1 MKWWATSQPMRS
13 SQRLGDGSNAGK
25 GHNDTAR
32 TIDKSERLGHALDLM
47 EKNDLRRLLVT
58 NKNKMGGI
66 ITTRQIARVLGTRK
80 SLGMPA
86 SSLHVA
92 SATMDSIIKVL
103 PDMDVD
109 DAMVLLQKTSILVA
123 MDGEKVLGWVRPRE
137 ILAAVKVS
145 GMASDAMRFP
155 LTANPNDRLVHARR
169 MMLDR
174 DVGRLPVVEAGRLVG
189 IISEVDVAT
198 SLRAFRD
205 LNDTASKQYARI
217 YNILVSDVMT
227 HDVKYVYVDTPLD
240 EVKKIILT
248 ENRGGLPVLNRREEV
263 VGMITRRSVLDYLVR
278 TG

>member
-1 MKWWATSQPMRS
+1 MQVKDIMSEPV
-13 SQRLGDGSNAGK
+13 
-25 GHNDTAR
+25 

-47 EKNDLRRLLVT
+47 EKHDLRRLLVT
-58 NKNKMGGI
+58 NKDKMGGI
-66 ITTRQIARVLGTRK
+66 ITMRQIARVLGTRK

-92 SATMDSIIKVL
+92 SATMDSVIKVL
-103 PDMDVD
+103 PDMDVQ
-109 DAMVLLQKTSILVA
+109 DAMVLLQKTGVLVA
-123 MDGEKVLGWVRPRE
+123 MDGEKVLAGFGPERYWRPN
-137 ILAAVKVS
+137 VS

-169 MMLDR
+169 MILDR
-174 DVGRLPVVEAGRLVG
+174 DVGRLPVVEGGRLAG
-189 IISEVDVAT
+189 IISERDVAK

-227 HDVKYVYVDTPLD
+227 HDVKYVYADTPLD

-248 ENRGGLPVLNRREEV
+248 ENRGGLPVLSRREEV
-263 VGMITRRSVLDYLVR
+263 VGMITRRSILDYLVR

>member
-1 MKWWATSQPMRS
+1 MQVKDIMSEPV
-13 SQRLGDGSNAGK
+13 
-25 GHNDTAR
+25 
-32 TIDKSERLGHALDLM
+32 TIDKSERVGHALDLM
-47 EKNDLRRLLVT
+47 EKNDMRRLLVT
-58 NKNKMGGI
+58 NKDKLGGI

-92 SATMDSIIKVL
+92 SATMDSLIKVL

-109 DAMVLLQKTSILVA
+109 GAIALLQKTSVLVA

-137 ILAAVKVS
+137 VLAAVKVS
-145 GMASDAMRFP
+145 GTAADAMRFP

-174 DVGRLPVVEAGRLVG
+174 DVGRLPVVEGGRLVG
-189 IISEVDVAT
+189 IISERDVAK

-227 HDVKYVYVDTPLD
+227 HDVQYVYMDTPLD
-240 EVKKIILT
+240 EVKRIILE
-248 ENRGGLPVLNRREEV
+248 ENRGGLPVLNRRDEV
-263 VGMITRRSVLDYLVR
+263 VGMITRRSILDYLVR

>member
-1 MKWWATSQPMRS
+1 MQVKDIMSEPV
-13 SQRLGDGSNAGK
+13 
-25 GHNDTAR
+25 
-32 TIDKSERLGHALDLM
+32 TIDKSERLGHALDQM

-58 NKNKMGGI
+58 NRDKLGGI
-66 ITTRQIARVLGTRK
+66 ITMRQIARVLGTRK

-92 SATMDSIIKVL
+92 SATQDAVIKVL
-103 PDMDVD
+103 PDMDVKN
-109 DAMVLLQKTSILVA
+109 AMVLLQKTGVLVA
-123 MDGEKVLGWVRPRE
+123 TDGEKILGWVRPRE
-137 ILAAVKVS
+137 ILAAVNVS
-145 GMASDAMRFP
+145 GAATAADAMRFP
-155 LTANPNDRLVHARR
+155 LTCNPNDRLVHARR

-174 DVGRLPVVEAGRLVG
+174 GMGRLPVVESGRLVG
-189 IISEVDVAT
+189 IISEQDVAR

-227 HDVKYVYVDTPLD
+227 HEVKYVYTDTPLV

-278 TG
+278 IG

>member
-1 MKWWATSQPMRS
+1 MQVKDIMSEPV
-13 SQRLGDGSNAGK
+13 
-25 GHNDTAR
+25 
-32 TIDKSERLGHALDLM
+32 TIDKSERVGHALDLM

-58 NKNKMGGI
+58 NKDKLGGI
-66 ITTRQIARVLGTRK
+66 ITTRQIARVLGARK

-92 SATMDSIIKVL
+92 SATMDSLIKIL
-103 PDMDVD
+103 PDMDVE
-109 DAMVLLQKTSILVA
+109 DAMVLLQKTSVLVA

-137 ILAAVKVS
+137 VLAAVKVS
-145 GMASDAMRFP
+145 GMASDAMRSP

-174 DVGRLPVVEAGRLVG
+174 DVGRLPVVEGGRLVG
-189 IISEVDVAT
+189 IISEGDVAK

-227 HDVKYVYVDTPLD
+227 HDVQYVYVDTPLD
-240 EVKKIILT
+240 EVKRIILD

-263 VGMITRRSVLDYLVR
+263 VGVITRRSILDYLVR
-278 TG
+278 TR

>member
-1 MKWWATSQPMRS
+1 MQVKDIMSEPV
-13 SQRLGDGSNAGK
+13 
-25 GHNDTAR
+25 

-47 EKNDLRRLLVT
+47 EKHDLRRLLVT
-58 NKNKMGGI
+58 NKDKMGGI
-66 ITTRQIARVLGTRK
+66 ITMRQIARVLGTRK

-92 SATMDSIIKVL
+92 SATLDAVIKVL
-103 PDMDVD
+103 PDMDVQ
-109 DAMVLLQKTSILVA
+109 DATVLLQKTGVLVA

-145 GMASDAMRFP
+145 GMASEAMRFP
-155 LTANPNDRLVHARR
+155 LTSNPNDRLVHARR

-174 DVGRLPVVEAGRLVG
+174 GVGRLPVVEGGRLVG
-189 IISEVDVAT
+189 IISERDVAK

-205 LNDTASKQYARI
+205 LNDTASKQYTRI

-227 HDVKYVYVDTPLD
+227 HDVKYVYADTPLD

-248 ENRGGLPVLNRREEV
+248 ENRGGLPVLNHREEV
-263 VGMITRRSVLDYLVR
+263 VGMITRRSILDYLVR

>member
-1 MKWWATSQPMRS
+1 MQVKDIMSEPV
-13 SQRLGDGSNAGK
+13 
-25 GHNDTAR
+25 

-47 EKNDLRRLLVT
+47 EKHDLRRLLVT
-58 NKNKMGGI
+58 NKDKMGGI
-66 ITTRQIARVLGTRK
+66 ITMRQIARVLGTRK

-92 SATMDSIIKVL
+92 SATMDSVIKVL
-103 PDMDVD
+103 PDMDVQ
-109 DAMVLLQKTSILVA
+109 DAMVLLQKTGVLAA

-137 ILAAVKVS
+137 IIAAVNVS

-155 LTANPNDRLVHARR
+155 LTSNPNDRLVHARR

-174 DVGRLPVVEAGRLVG
+174 GVGRLPVVEGGRLVG
-189 IISEVDVAT
+189 IISERDVAK

-205 LNDTASKQYARI
+205 LNDTASKQYTRI

-227 HDVKYVYVDTPLD
+227 HDVKYVYADTPLD

-248 ENRGGLPVLNRREEV
+248 ENRGGLPVLNHREEV
-263 VGMITRRSVLDYLVR
+263 VGMITRRSILDYLVR

>member
-1 MKWWATSQPMRS
+1 MQVKDIMSEPV
-13 SQRLGDGSNAGK
+13 
-25 GHNDTAR
+25 

-58 NKNKMGGI
+58 NKNKTGGI
-66 ITTRQIARVLGTRK
+66 ITMRQIARVLGTRK

-92 SATMDSIIKVL
+92 SATMDSVIKVL
-103 PDMDVD
+103 PDMDVQ
-109 DAMVLLQKTSILVA
+109 DATVLLQKTGVLVA

-137 ILAAVKVS
+137 ILAAVNVS
-145 GMASDAMRFP
+145 GLASDAMRFP
-155 LTANPNDRLVHARR
+155 LTSNPNDRLVHARR

-174 DVGRLPVVEAGRLVG
+174 GVGRLPVVEGGRLVG
-189 IISEVDVAT
+189 IISERDVAK

-217 YNILVSDVMT
+217 FNILVSDVMT
-227 HDVKYVYVDTPLD
+227 HDVKYVYADTPLE
-240 EVKKIILT
+240 EVKKIILA
-248 ENRGGLPVLNRREEV
+248 ENRGGLPVLSKRDEV
-263 VGMITRRSVLDYLVR
+263 VGMITRRSLLDYLVR

>member
-1 MKWWATSQPMRS
+1 MQVRDIISEPV
-13 SQRLGDGSNAGK
+13 
-25 GHNDTAR
+25 
-32 TIDKSERLGHALDLM
+32 TIDKSERLGHALDQM

-58 NKNKMGGI
+58 NKDKMGGI
-66 ITTRQIARVLGTRK
+66 ITMRQIARVLGTRK

-92 SATMDSIIKVL
+92 SATMDSVIKVL
-103 PDMDVD
+103 PDMDVRA
-109 DAMVLLQKTSILVA
+109 AMGLLQKTGVLVA
-123 MDGEKVLGWVRPRE
+123 MDGEKVMGWVRPRE
-137 ILAAVKVS
+137 ILAAVNVS
-145 GMASDAMRFP
+145 GLASDAMRFP
-155 LTANPNDRLVHARR
+155 LISNPNDRLVHARR

-174 DVGRLPVVEAGRLVG
+174 GVGRLPVVEGGQLVG
-189 IISEVDVAT
+189 IISERDVAK

-205 LNDTASKQYARI
+205 LNDTASKQHSRI

-227 HDVKYVYVDTPLD
+227 HDVKYVYADTPLD

-248 ENRGGLPVLNRREEV
+248 ENRGGLPVLNHREEV

>member
-1 MKWWATSQPMRS
+1 MQVKDIISEPV
-13 SQRLGDGSNAGK
+13 
-25 GHNDTAR
+25 
-32 TIDKSERLGHALDLM
+32 TIDKSERLGHALDQM

-58 NKNKMGGI
+58 NKDKMGGI
-66 ITTRQIARVLGTRK
+66 ITMRQIARVLGTRK

-92 SATMDSIIKVL
+92 SATMDSVIKVL
-103 PDMDVD
+103 PDMDVR
-109 DAMVLLQKTSILVA
+109 DAMVLLQKTGVLVA
-123 MDGEKVLGWVRPRE
+123 MDGEKVMGWVRPRE
-137 ILAAVKVS
+137 ILAAVNVS
-145 GMASDAMRFP
+145 GLASDAMRFP
-155 LTANPNDRLVHARR
+155 LISNPNDRLVHARR

-174 DVGRLPVVEAGRLVG
+174 GVGRLPVVEGGRLVG
-189 IISEVDVAT
+189 IISERDVAK

-205 LNDTASKQYARI
+205 LNDTASKQHSRI

-227 HDVKYVYVDTPLD
+227 HDVKYVYADTPLD

-248 ENRGGLPVLNRREEV
+248 ENRGGLPVLNHREEV